1 MTNLTNPLAVQLAA
15 SVVIFSAHQATQSGD
30 GAGFWSN
37 SEGWTELESATLF
50 TPAESRTFGLPL
62 GASSDA
68 AWLAGADAARTVLA
82 ALIKQELIND
92 GFDVAQAPDGRW
104 YWADEQDRDEVT
116 AGEFA
121 IASLAWRDLAEA
133 RRHVLEEADLDAAGA
148 FLTTASSR
156 ELALQHQHHSADS
169 ATTIHTATRD
179 DGEFELRVCG
189 TGETAYFEWINQ
201 LADPVGDVFLE
212 IDFADI
218 EANLAPAERHAP
230 L

>member
-15 SVVIFSAHQATQSGD
+15 SVVIFSEHLATQSGD

-37 SEGWTELESATLF
+37 SEGWTGLESATLF
-50 TPAESRTFGLPL
+50 SPEESRTFGLPL

-68 AWLAGADAARTVLA
+68 AWLAGADAARTCLA
-82 ALIKQELIND
+82 ALIKQELVND
-92 GFDVAQAPDGRW
+92 GFDVAQAPDGRF

-121 IASLAWRDLAEA
+121 TASMAWRDLAEA

-148 FLTTASSR
+148 FLTTASSH
-156 ELALQHQHHSADS
+156 ELALQHQHHGADS
-169 ATTIHTATRD
+169 ATTIQTATRD
-179 DGEFELRVCG
+179 DGEYELRVCG
-189 TGETAYFEWINQ
+189 SGEGAYFEWVNQ
-201 LADPVGDVFLE
+201 IGDAAGDVFQQ
-212 IDFADI
+212 IDFANI
-218 EANLAPAERHAP
+218 EAHLAPHERHAP